1 MDAVLPRSRRG
12 APVTA
17 RDATA
22 DQAAQLLDLIEA
34 KWTTQ
39 AIGVAAE
46 LAIPDLIAAG
56 TTDVTALARTTGCHA
71 GSLHRLLRA
80 LTSLGLCVESAAGRY
95 ALTTIGELLRSDG
108 ETSLRA
114 WARWGARHHWQPW
127 GELLETVR
135 SGANARM
142 RAGEKS
148 GYGHIGG
155 DSAKAATFIRA
166 MAEVSSLVAAAA
178 ARAHDFSSSRR
189 VADVGGGYGELLC
202 GLLSMHVHLNGV
214 LFDLP
219 HATAGARARIE
230 EAGLSER
237 CEVVAGSFFDG
248 IPAGCDVHVLKSIVH
263 NWDDERSVVILE
275 ASRRALPADGRLLLV
290 ERVMPERLTGDSHER
305 RVVRSDLNMLV
316 NHAGRERTQAEF
328 EALLALSG
336 FAARRFH
343 PLAVGFSLVEAAPA

>member
-1 MDAVLPRSRRG
+1 M
-12 APVTA
+12 TA
-17 RDATA
+17 RDVAA
-22 DQAAQLLDLIEA
+22 DNAAQLLDLIEA

-56 TTDVTALARTTGCHA
+56 TADVTALAKATGCHA
-71 GSLHRLLRA
+71 ASLHRLLRA
-80 LTSLGLCVESAAGRY
+80 LTSLGLCVENAAGHY
-95 ALTTIGELLRSDG
+95 ALTPLGDLLRSDG
-108 ETSLRA
+108 EPSLRA

-135 SGANARM
+135 TGTNANTRG
-142 RAGEKS
+142 RAKG

-155 DSAKAATFIRA
+155 DSAKAATFNQA
-166 MAEVSSLVAAAA
+166 MVEISSLVAAAT
-178 ARAHDFSSSRR
+178 ARAHDFSSARR

-202 GLLSMHVHLNGV
+202 GLLAKHVHLHGV

-230 EAGLSER
+230 EAGLSPR

-248 IPAGCDVHVLKSIVH
+248 IPEGCDVHVLKSIVH

-275 ASRRALPADGRLLLV
+275 ACRRALPAHGRLLLV

-336 FAARRFH
+336 FAARRFQ